1 MTRICISRLYGG
13 GPPLHVFSC
22 LIPSTAQPL
31 SPSLYSPLDS
41 ETIPDGHHPASPRLL
56 LSVLATSIYLCIPTV
71 ASHTL
76 SLIFK
81 TLGPLTVMPYLNF
94 ALGKS
99 IDTSAPLYPDPEAA
113 VGLEQVA
120 EQFDEDLASTSSA
133 DDFAYIHRAQSAQG
147 STSSDDSSDS
157 EAGDHAFSSHNYG
170 PISDKI
176 GEACACWLTRWAK
189 DMLELEVG
197 DGRLSEDVR
206 ASQKPLIWGRGGLDP
221 EWVTAIVSA
230 DTLFVKGEKE
240 RYDLARS
247 VVEFRRREG
256 IDDDEER
263 EWVKL
268 FDEAIYYENMVSTCH
283 WADPCCRN

>member
-1 MTRICISRLYGG
+1 M
-13 GPPLHVFSC
+13 
-22 LIPSTAQPL
+22 
-31 SPSLYSPLDS
+31 
-41 ETIPDGHHPASPRLL
+41 L

-71 ASHTL
+71 ASHAL
-76 SLIFK
+76 SLVFK
-81 TLGPLTVMPYLNF
+81 TLGPLTVTPYLNF

-120 EQFDEDLASTSSA
+120 EVLDEDLASTSTA
-133 DDFAYIHRAQSAQG
+133 DDFAYIRSAQSCQG
-147 STSSDDSSDS
+147 STSSDDSSDL

-197 DGRLSEDVR
+197 DSRLAPTGSSLGEDVH
-206 ASQKPLIWGRGGLDP
+206 ATQKPLIWGRGGLDP
-221 EWVTAIVSA
+221 EWVTAIISA
-230 DTLFVKGEKE
+230 DTLYVKSEKE

-247 VVEFRRREG
+247 VVEFRRRRC
-256 IDDDEER
+256 IDEDEER
-263 EWVKL
+263 EWITL
-268 FDEAIYYENMVSTCH
+268 FDEAIYYENMVSAPLCVSYSH
-283 WADPCCRN
+283 SLR